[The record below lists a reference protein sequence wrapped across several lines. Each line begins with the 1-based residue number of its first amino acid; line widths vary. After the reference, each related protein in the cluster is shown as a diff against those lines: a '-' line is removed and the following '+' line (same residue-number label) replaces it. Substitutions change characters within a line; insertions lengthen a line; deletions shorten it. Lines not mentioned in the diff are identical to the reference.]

1 MTVRLMS
8 EAEWQQQ
15 VIDLAHLY
23 GWRIAHFRPAQNAR
37 GDWRTPVAADG
48 KGFPDLVLTRDRLLF
63 VELKSE
69 TGRLTRE
76 QRHWLDALQAA
87 GAEVAVWKPRDFDTV
102 LDTLKRSTT
111 DV

>member
-15 VIDLAHLY
+15 VIDLAHIH
-23 GWRIAHFRPAQNAR
+23 GWRVYHARPAQNGR

-48 KGFPDLVLTRDRLLF
+48 KGWPDLTLVRDKVLF

-69 TGRLTRE
+69 SGRLTTE

-87 GAEVAVWKPRDFDTV
+87 GAHVAVWRPRDFDTV
-102 LDTLKRSTT
+102 LDTLKRNRP
-111 DV
+111 

>member
-1 MTVRLMS
+1 MTALKMS

-15 VIDLAHLY
+15 VIDLAHLH

-63 VELKSE
+63 AELK
-69 TGRLTRE
+69 TDAGRLTVE
-76 QRHWLDALQAA
+76 QRHWLDALQRA
-87 GAEVAVWKPRDFDTV
+87 GAEVAVWRPRDFDRV
-102 LDTLKRSTT
+102 LDTLSRSRP
-111 DV
+111 